1 MPRQFP
7 ADVLTSSSKAESTA
21 CVSTVEAAKILNMSR
36 PYVIMLCDAG
46 KLGPVEVTQDGH
58 RRIPRDAVE
67 RYRMQTL
74 TQYDDAPTPRQA
86 GVDADLYAHEDSH
99 YIAVPTKRP

>member
-7 ADVLTSSSKAESTA
+7 AVVLTSSSKAESTA